1 MVFYETNNFSPPARP
16 FLVVGLGNPGK
27 NYRETRHNIGFMV
40 VDQIAAEL
48 GLRWQ
53 EKSKRYEICSALVS
67 DKQVFFVKPL
77 KFMNTSGEIVREL
90 LMADRIPLDHLIVIC
105 DDLNLPFGRIR
116 IRGSGSNGGHN
127 GMASIIQR
135 LGSKEFAR
143 IRVGIG
149 ADFNKG
155 EMSDFVLAR
164 FVKAEKKMLPEIISI
179 TSQATLTILTEDLDS
194 AMNRFNQVIITPE

>member
-1 MVFYETNNFSPPARP
+1 M
-16 FLVVGLGNPGK
+16 VGLGNPGK
-27 NYRETRHNIGFMV
+27 NYQESRHNIGFMV

-53 EKSKRYEICSALVS
+53 DKKKRYEICSASIGGKEAHL
-67 DKQVFFVKPL
+67 VKPL
-77 KFMNTSGEIVREL
+77 KFMNNSGNIVYEL
-90 LMADRIPLDHLIVIC
+90 LMADRIPLEHLIVIY
-105 DDLNLPFGRIR
+105 DDLNLPFGRVR

-149 ADFNKG
+149 ADFNQG
-155 EMSDFVLAR
+155 EMSDFVLSR
-164 FVKAEKKMLPEIISI
+164 FMKTEKKILPEIISRAA
-179 TSQATLTILTEDLDS
+179 QAALIFLTEDLDA
-194 AMNRFNQVIITPE
+194 AMNRFNQMIITPE

>member
-53 EKSKRYEICSALVS
+53 EKSKRYEICSTLVS